1 MKILI
6 GDNWNVD
13 FDGPIPMTE
22 SQQELFVKFMETIFN
37 PIKKVETNT
46 FRTERIG
53 DKIFLRGWD
62 DDEIV
67 MLFNTNMTL
76 EQLCESLGR
85 TWMSVDIKRGTL
97 IPDLMRWA
105 ESKGNDL
112 INGDI
117 RKIVEEYLNDKKE
130 ILKEKRGQKS
140 RHQKEIKKLEESI
153 DKLDVRLNSIEL
165 RKRAGVSDQGDE
177 ERIRKTKEEIENL
190 EKILFEDYD
199 VVYDYEDE
207 VVVEIDE

>member
-130 ILKEKRGQKS
+130 ILKEKRGKKS
-140 RHQKEIKKLEESI
+140 RYRKEIKKLEESI

-177 ERIRKTKEEIENL
+177 ERIRKTKDEIENL